1 MVTVALRGETVARKS
16 QKTVT
21 VTAQLYMLVPRQ
33 GALSVPP
40 PNPLKVREVVVTLA
54 ENLGSQM
61 PWGSR
66 RIKCIGKIVLT
77 LLLFDAISQV
87 GKLGAQRS

>member
-1 MVTVALRGETVARKS
+1 MTVALRGETVARKS

-21 VTAQLYMLVPRQ
+21 VTAQLYMLVPLP

-40 PNPLKVREVVVTLA
+40 NPLKEREVVVALA

-61 PWGSR
+61 PWESR
-66 RIKCIGKIVLT
+66 RIKCIGKIVLA
-77 LLLFDAISQV
+77 LLLFDAVSQV